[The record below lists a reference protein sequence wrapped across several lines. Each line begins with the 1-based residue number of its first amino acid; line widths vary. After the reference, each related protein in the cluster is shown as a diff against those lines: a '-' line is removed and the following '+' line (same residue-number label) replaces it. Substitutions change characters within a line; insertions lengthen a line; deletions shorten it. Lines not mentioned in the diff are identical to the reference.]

1 MATGEVENKKQIL
14 IIVFALI
21 AGGVAS
27 FLVGN
32 YVTTRINDET
42 QKLARQYEM
51 AQKQKE
57 QQFNEQLAA
66 LNQKIVSVEQSAK
79 KAVEEAA
86 RLAAERASQ
95 QKTGSA
101 AVVKKAKPSLAG
113 RTPPGK
119 RALTVLID
127 SLGAV
132 GGLVN
137 PGDYVDVIA
146 HLSIPKTL
154 GDGEEEKTKKETM
167 TAMIFQK
174 LLVLAINT
182 NLDEPGAYDD
192 QQKEKTLKITV
203 AVTPEEAG
211 LLAFADK
218 NGSLELSLRPQNES
232 GKSMIAAATWATLGD
247 YVLQNHGADIK
258 ITAPAA
264 ATTEEADF
272 GEPEATT
279 EEATTPAISVLRHGK
294 GL

>member
-1 MATGEVENKKQIL
+1 MATGEVENKKQIM

-32 YVTTRINDET
+32 YVTTRINEET

-79 KAVEEAA
+79 KAIEEAA

-95 QKTGSA
+95 QKTTA
-101 AVVKKAKPSLAG
+101 AVAKKPKPSLAG

-146 HLSIPKTL
+146 HLSIPKTM
-154 GDGEEEKTKKETM
+154 GDGEEEKTTKETM

-232 GKSMIAAATWATLGD
+232 SKSMIAAATWSTLGE

-258 ITAPAA
+258 TTAPAVS
-264 ATTEEADF
+264 TEEVVV
-272 GEPEATT
+272 EPVE
-279 EEATTPAISVLRHGK
+279 EEAAPSISVLRPGK

>member
-1 MATGEVENKKQIL
+1 MATGEVDNKKQIL
-14 IIVFALI
+14 IIIFALI
-21 AGGVAS
+21 AGTIAS

-32 YVTTRINDET
+32 YVSERINEET

-57 QQFNEQLAA
+57 EQYNEQMAM
-66 LNQKIVSVEQSAK
+66 LNQKIVKVEQDAR
-79 KAVEEAA
+79 KAIEDAA
-86 RLAAERASQ
+86 RLAAERVQ
-95 QKTGSA
+95 QKQGP

-119 RALTVLID
+119 RAITVMID

-146 HLSIPKTL
+146 HLNIPKTA
-154 GDGEEEKTKKETM
+154 GAEEENKAKKETL
-167 TAMIFQK
+167 TAMIFQR

-192 QQKEKTLKITV
+192 QQKEKTLKVTF

-218 NGSLELSLRPQNES
+218 NGSLELSLRPLNES
-232 GKSMIAAATWATLGD
+232 GKPMIAAATWATLGE
-247 YVLQNHGADIK
+247 YVLQNHGANLK
-258 ITAPAA
+258 ASSPAKQEDEPIE
-264 ATTEEADF
+264 TIEIEEDLS
-272 GEPEATT
+272 P
-279 EEATTPAISVLRHGK
+279 ISIHRSGK

>member
-1 MATGEVENKKQIL
+1 MATGEVENKKQIM
-14 IIVFALI
+14 IIVFALV
-21 AGGVAS
+21 AGGIAS

-32 YVTTRINDET
+32 YVTTRINEET

-79 KAVEEAA
+79 KAIEEAA

-95 QKTGSA
+95 QKGAA
-101 AVVKKAKPSLAG
+101 AVVKKPKPSLAG

-154 GDGEEEKTKKETM
+154 GEGEEEKTKKETM

-232 GKSMIAAATWATLGD
+232 GKSMIAAATWATLGE

-258 ITAPAA
+258 
-264 ATTEEADF
+264 ATPPSQEEVPVDQAVAEEAPSI
-272 GEPEATT
+272 EVHRA
-279 EEATTPAISVLRHGK
+279 GK

>member
-1 MATGEVENKKQIL
+1 MATGEVENKKQIM
-14 IIVFALI
+14 IIVFALV
-21 AGGVAS
+21 AGGIAS

-32 YVTTRINDET
+32 YVTTRINEET

-79 KAVEEAA
+79 KAIEEAA

-95 QKTGSA
+95 QKGAA
-101 AVVKKAKPSLAG
+101 AVVKKPKPSLAG

-154 GDGEEEKTKKETM
+154 GEGEEEKTKKETM

-232 GKSMIAAATWATLGD
+232 GKSMIAAATWATLGE

-258 ITAPAA
+258 
-264 ATTEEADF
+264 ATPSSQEEVPVDQAVAEEAPSI
-272 GEPEATT
+272 EVHRA
-279 EEATTPAISVLRHGK
+279 GK